1 MDWRATTSQAAQ
13 EDLDGLFA
21 DSLRAAAVALAHQNF
36 TPFMLV
42 IERSGDRS
50 FRELGAMVCSD
61 EPAVVGAL
69 QLDSDSSTLRARAT
83 VLDVTVRAPFTG
95 DAIKVK
101 LEHSE
106 GVAIDMLVPYR
117 AGDDGITVAVE
128 ESAGAAAVPSLWPNH

>member
-21 DSLRAAAVALAHQNF
+21 DSLKAAAVALAHQNF

-42 IERSGDRS
+42 IERSGGRS

-61 EPAVVGAL
+61 ENAVVGAL
-69 QLDSDSSTLRARAT
+69 QLDSDGSTLRARAT

-95 DAIKVK
+95 DAIRVK

-128 ESAGAAAVPSLWPNH
+128 ESAGAAAVSSLWPNR